1 MSEARTREDAFEAAD
16 ATDPIWLE
24 RLLKADELMA
34 ESKET
39 WEAQSRRRDEAAAN
53 LVEAGVSYADV
64 ARLLDVSVERV
75 RQLIARHLNMNVN
88 QLNPRKRAVKPT
100 H

>member
-1 MSEARTREDAFEAAD
+1 MSARTRQDAVEAAD
-16 ATDPIWLE
+16 ATDPVWLE
-24 RLLKADELMA
+24 RLLKANELMN

-39 WEAQSRRRDEAAAN
+39 WEAQSRRRDEAAAQ

-64 ARLLDVSVERV
+64 ARLLDVSVERA
-75 RQLIARHLNMNVN
+75 RQLIARHLGMNVN
-88 QLNPRKRAVKPT
+88 QLNPRKKTATPT